1 MHNSKNTVL
10 MLVPKIARE
19 RREKDGNGDLSL
31 TCIGGGIPVGGAIS
45 AAEVVQAVQFRLSR
59 ICILQ
64 VVFY

>member
-45 AAEVVQAVQFRLSR
+45 AAEVVQAVQ
-59 ICILQ
+59 
-64 VVFY
+64 V